1 MDFHQNKV
9 MWQKPMQRD
18 RNHSHHVELEKRK
31 KDGSYLF
38 LYATVYRMVEPLNKM
53 SYTLTCPG

>member
-18 RNHSHHVELEKRK
+18 HNHSHHVELEKRK
-31 KDGSYLF
+31 KGWQLSVSLCD
-38 LYATVYRMVEPLNKM
+38 
-53 SYTLTCPG
+53 CI